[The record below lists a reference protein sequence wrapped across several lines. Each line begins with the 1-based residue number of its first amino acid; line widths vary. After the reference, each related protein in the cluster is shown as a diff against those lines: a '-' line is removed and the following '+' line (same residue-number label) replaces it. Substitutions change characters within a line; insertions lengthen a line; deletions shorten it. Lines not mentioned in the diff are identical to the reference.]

1 MRFLLRAAFALL
13 VLLVLIV
20 GALVWRLGQGPISL
34 ALVQPLLQE
43 LVDRGSPYRTSFT
56 DPMLVW
62 MREDAAIGL
71 AAHDIEL
78 RNEQG
83 DFVGGAPFASAV
95 VALRPLID
103 GRIEPVHVNLA
114 LPQIELTREA
124 TGGLV
129 LSFAGQLASLPL
141 GESRE
146 APEDQ
151 GFSALLSN
159 DAGTSGPLLA
169 RLREVK
175 VTAPALVYA
184 DEEIGRASCRE
195 RVSSPV

>member
-71 AAHDIEL
+71 AAH
-78 RNEQG
+78 
-83 DFVGGAPFASAV
+83 
-95 VALRPLID
+95 VADRKS
-103 GRIEPVHVNLA
+103 
-114 LPQIELTREA
+114 TR
-124 TGGLV
+124 L
-129 LSFAGQLASLPL
+129 
-141 GESRE
+141 
-146 APEDQ
+146 
-151 GFSALLSN
+151 N
-159 DAGTSGPLLA
+159 
-169 RLREVK
+169 
-175 VTAPALVYA
+175 
-184 DEEIGRASCRE
+184 
-195 RVSSPV
+195 SSH